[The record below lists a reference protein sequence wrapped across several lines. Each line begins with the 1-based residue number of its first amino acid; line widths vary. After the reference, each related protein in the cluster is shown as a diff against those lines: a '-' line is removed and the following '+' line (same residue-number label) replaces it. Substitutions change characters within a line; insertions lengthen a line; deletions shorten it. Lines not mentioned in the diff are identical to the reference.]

1 MRHKKQQVKLG
12 RVQGPKKALLRA
24 LTESFINHGHIK
36 TTEAKAKVL
45 RRVVEPLITKAKVG
59 GLTAFRAAKKFL
71 YTEKAIKKLINEIG
85 PKYTTRSG
93 GYTRIIKLPSRKN
106 DAAKMARIELV

>member
-24 LTESFINHGHIK
+24 LTESFINHGYIR

-45 RRVVEPLITKAKVG
+45 RRTVEPMITKAKVG
-59 GLTAFRAAKKFL
+59 GLPAIRAAKKFL
-71 YTEKAIKKLINEIG
+71 YTEKAVKKLINEIG
-85 PKYTTRSG
+85 PKYAKRAG
-93 GYTRIIKLPSRKN
+93 GYTRIVKLPARKN